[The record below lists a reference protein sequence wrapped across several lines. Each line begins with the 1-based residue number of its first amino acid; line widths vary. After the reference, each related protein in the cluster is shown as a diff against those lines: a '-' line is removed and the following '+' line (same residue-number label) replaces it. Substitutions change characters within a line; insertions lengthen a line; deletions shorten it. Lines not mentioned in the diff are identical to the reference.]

1 MTDERAFAS
10 LTLLVAVTE
19 QAIVEL
25 NELEPVPL
33 DFVKEL
39 TVIRDDATLVANR
52 LRDPRE
58 EIPRG

>member
-39 TVIRDDATLVANR
+39 TVIRDDAALVANR

-58 EIPRG
+58 EIPSG